1 VVKPEPVRIRLPS
14 DPPRPAAERQ
24 TGGFGRMSPPPP
36 RTKQAPLPA
45 QKVYGVIDPDTIPF

>member
-1 VVKPEPVRIRLPS
+1 VVKPESVRIRLPS